1 MSDLPR
7 HRLPASGENLLLSE
21 LFVSLQGE
29 GVSTGIPAAFVRLG
43 NCNLTCSYCDT
54 AYTWDDS
61 RFDLHEELRAVSVD
75 DVAAWIAEHAPG
87 RVILTGGEPLLQQ
100 KKLERLVVAADA
112 LTLSP
117 VFFEVETN
125 GTVAPSSAL
134 LGRINQWNVSPKL
147 SSSGEPEEKRLIA
160 GALEKFAALAHA
172 SFKFVVGEEQELA
185 ELDEVIRKFHL
196 PRDRVLLMPEARTKE
211 QLRGRGPQVAAWA
224 SRERYRYS
232 NRLHLELYDGRRGT

>member
-1 MSDLPR
+1 MTESRR
-7 HRLPASGENLLLSE
+7 HRLPASGEKFLLSE

-29 GVSTGIPAAFVRLG
+29 GVSTGFPAAFVRLG

-61 RFDLHEELRAVSVD
+61 RFDLHEELRVMGVSE
-75 DVAAWIAEHAPG
+75 VAEWISQNAPG

-100 KKLERLVVAADA
+100 NKLERLFAAVDA
-112 LTLSP
+112 LTPSP
-117 VFFEVETN
+117 IFFEVETN
-125 GTVAPSSAL
+125 GTVPPSPVL
-134 LGRINQWNVSPKL
+134 RKRINQWNVSPKL
-147 SSSGEPEEKRLIA
+147 SSSGETEDRRLIL
-160 GALEKFAALAHA
+160 GVLQEFASLAHA
-172 SFKFVVGEEQELA
+172 SFKFVVGEERELA
-185 ELDEVIRKFHL
+185 ELEEVIRRFDL

-211 QLRGRGPQVAAWA
+211 QLRNRGPQVASWA